1 MNGFVSWH
9 MCIKE
14 MFNTNS
20 VMTYITLN
28 NLQRSKRSDFFDML
42 YDDQFTKLQI
52 KRFYLKSSNI
62 FVRQDVS
69 KDNIIKLFKSIMTAK
84 TKIDDESVR
93 VDEAAV
99 TPSKK

>member
-1 MNGFVSWH
+1 
-9 MCIKE
+9 
-14 MFNTNS
+14 
-20 VMTYITLN
+20 
-28 NLQRSKRSDFFDML
+28 ML
-42 YDDQFTKLQI
+42 YDDQFNKLQI